1 VVCRLITTL
10 GAGLLWH
17 GGWVS
22 KRTHMAV
29 RSAAMTSL
37 LRWRGLR
44 LGSEKSTISEKD
56 QDLGGGL
63 CCGLP
68 RLVGS
73 ICGGGGFSSGQE
85 R

>member
-1 VVCRLITTL
+1 MWRLITTL

-44 LGSEKSTISEKD
+44 LGSEKSTISAA
-56 QDLGGGL
+56 QAGRRSHQAQL
-63 CCGLP
+63 
-68 RLVGS
+68 
-73 ICGGGGFSSGQE
+73 
-85 R
+85 